1 MSSIEIGHARPASRP
16 ALPLFSSLATGRY
29 RPNRLWN
36 KATFRAKFT
45 LRALLMP
52 GDTYRLLNMLAG
64 LPQRDAILH
73 CQPRLPCRL
82 HHPYLSVH
90 LSRPQIV
97 EALTDHYRLLSQLLP
112 MSQYQ
117 ALYTGQTLT
126 LATLCGKNDQIY
138 SLRLAMLEKLSKEGD
153 LSIALYDQNDIL
165 LSACTFSFI
174 DYNGAQTLFIGG
186 LQGASPSL
194 PHSHTQTATKAC
206 HGLFPKRLLADALC
220 ELARIARCRQIL
232 AVGNNSHIYSHCRY
246 RRKKQTQMVADY
258 DGFWLSLNGTPTG
271 DGHFR
276 LPQPPQRKSLESI
289 PSKKRAEY
297 HRRYQLLDE
306 MQQAICASLG
316 ATA

>member
-186 LQGASPSL
+186 LQGRRRRCL
-194 PHSHTQTATKAC
+194 TAT
-206 HGLFPKRLLADALC
+206 PK
-220 ELARIARCRQIL
+220 
-232 AVGNNSHIYSHCRY
+232 
-246 RRKKQTQMVADY
+246 
-258 DGFWLSLNGTPTG
+258 
-271 DGHFR
+271 
-276 LPQPPQRKSLESI
+276 QPPKPATVCSPNVCWPTPCVSWHALPAAGRS
-289 PSKKRAEY
+289 
-297 HRRYQLLDE
+297 RRR
-306 MQQAICASLG
+306 QQQPYLQPLALPPQKTDADG
-316 ATA
+316 G